1 MATQNSVNDIY
12 LPTAGGTMTGNLVNF
27 TSTDVTT
34 TTASSGASY
43 TINKALSDIFDIT
56 LTANCT
62 LSFSNI
68 PASNTTTFIVI
79 LRQDGTGSR
88 TVTWP
93 GSVTWASGST
103 PTLNTSASAVDIFTF
118 LTDNGGTT
126 VYGFT
131 TGTEPIS
138 AYSLVQNN
146 GTPVTKRATLN
157 FAGTGLVATDDSGN
171 TSTDV
176 TLASGISGWNG
187 FASSGV
193 LVETATN
200 TYAARTITGTSNVI
214 AVTNGSGVSG
224 NPTITIDAAY
234 VGQTSITTLGTI
246 ATGTWHGSVVGGTY
260 GGTGVNNG
268 ANTITIAGNV
278 STAGSFTTS
287 GAFPLTLTTT
297 ASTSVTLPIS
307 GTLVNS
313 SVATLSSLSSVG
325 TITTGTWSAN
335 LQDYTETLTSA
346 STGSS
351 YTMNLAN
358 GNVFRLTLTATA
370 TLAFSNVPASN
381 FVSVTVQLVQDGTGS
396 RTVTWPTGTIWAG
409 GTTPTLT
416 LTANH
421 VDVFVLT
428 THNNG
433 TTWYGFESGAN
444 FAS

>member
-1 MATQNSVNDIY
+1 
-12 LPTAGGTMTGNLVNF
+12 
-27 TSTDVTT
+27 
-34 TTASSGASY
+34 
-43 TINKALSDIFDIT
+43 
-56 LTANCT
+56 
-62 LSFSNI
+62 
-68 PASNTTTFIVI
+68 
-79 LRQDGTGSR
+79 
-88 TVTWP
+88 
-93 GSVTWASGST
+93 
-103 PTLNTSASAVDIFTF
+103 
-118 LTDNGGTT
+118 
-126 VYGFT
+126 
-131 TGTEPIS
+131 
-138 AYSLVQNN
+138 LVQNN